1 LMRSMQY
8 FAEHGVAEPEGGLS
22 LAHPAPL
29 GEAIRVDL
37 PEAPTDL
44 YLSWMSFLLNVDRRI
59 RSSRSVLEQAFEHGF
74 VDGTAPAMVRKLLV
88 NPLVT
93 SSAGALR
100 AGRARM
106 APILVGS
113 SRQMR
118 VVADFIERW
127 GIWLVED
134 GVLGKLGVRMPEPGI
149 AALRRGVVRAI
160 RRQAA

>member
-1 LMRSMQY
+1 MQD
-8 FAEHGVAEPEGGLS
+8 FTEHEVERPESGLTLAVA
-22 LAHPAPL
+22 APR
-29 GEAIRVDL
+29 EAIRVDL

-100 AGRARM
+100 
-106 APILVGS
+106 
-113 SRQMR
+113 

-127 GIWLVED
+127 GMWLVEE
-134 GVLGKLGVRMPEPGI
+134 GVLGKLGVRMPEPDI